1 MGLRRIQPN
10 LDLTVACGYDARCS
24 PVAQL
29 VEQVAVNH
37 PVGSSSLSRGASF
50 FVAVFAHHFTVAAV
64 DSTHPF
70 TVAIDSAAWPSTRW
84 AWAVEQAFGRDFAVR
99 QVSQAEEAAA
109 GRHHPHYA
117 IFRRGRFRGRPT

>member
-1 MGLRRIQPN
+1 MGMRRIQPN

-50 FVAVFAHHFTVAAV
+50 FVANSALPFTVAVVGSTHHFTVAVVGSA
-64 DSTHPF
+64 HPF
-70 TVAIDSAAWPSTRW
+70 TVAVDSAAAAINAVGVGGGTGVW
-84 AWAVEQAFGRDFAVR
+84 A
-99 QVSQAEEAAA
+99 
-109 GRHHPHYA
+109 
-117 IFRRGRFRGRPT
+117 